1 MTFKIANKPYELT
14 LDHLIYG
21 LDKIKRSSQPDYGTK
36 QHEIDKGKKTEKYLV
51 AILKLLDL
59 DEVYLVENY
68 TILDC
73 VYQVDIAVKRDKQW
87 LGFQVK
93 SGTYSFNQHRNK
105 SSVGVVQCTSETESL
120 KLLIELSKWLDVPI
134 KDSVIEKLHQ
144 WKQVKSMQI
153 KSRTDRRFKLFS
165 LDWKLLTLLKLVKF
179 NGEVLV
185 Y

>member
-1 MTFKIANKPYELT
+1 MTFAIANKPYELT
-14 LDHLIYG
+14 LDHLING
-21 LDKIKRSSQPDYGTK
+21 LDKIKQRSQPDWNTK
-36 QHEIDKGKKTEKYLV
+36 HEIDKGKKTELYLV
-51 AILKLLDL
+51 AILNLLDL

-73 VYQVDIAVKRDKQW
+73 VYQVDIAVKKNKQW

-93 SGTYSFNQHRNK
+93 AGTYGFNQHRNN
-105 SSVGVVQCTSETESL
+105 SSVGVVQCTSDAHSL
-120 KLLIELSKWLDVPI
+120 KLLIELSQWLDVPI
-134 KDSVIEKLHQ
+134 RDSVIEKLRQ
-144 WKQVKSMQI
+144 WKQVKEMKVKLRS
-153 KSRTDRRFKLFS
+153 DRRFKLFN

>member
-1 MTFKIANKPYELT
+1 MTFKIANKPCELT

-21 LDKIKRSSQPDYGTK
+21 LDKIKMTK
-36 QHEIDKGKKTEKYLV
+36 VDNNTKAAVDKGKKTELYLIN
-51 AILKLLDL
+51 ILKLLKL

-73 VYQVDIAVKRDKQW
+73 VYQVDIAVKKNDQW

-93 SGTYSFNQHRNK
+93 SGEYAFNKHRNK
-105 SSVGVVQCTSETESL
+105 SSVGVVQCTSDTESL
-120 KLLIELSKWLDVPI
+120 KLLIELSQWLDVPI
-134 KDSVIEKLHQ
+134 KDSVIEELRQ

-153 KSRTDRRFKLFS
+153 KLRTDRRFKLFN
-165 LDWKLLTLLKLVKF
+165 LNWKLLTLLKLVKF

>member
-14 LDHLIYG
+14 LDHLING
-21 LDKIKRSSQPDYGTK
+21 LDKIKLTKPDWNTK
-36 QHEIDKGKKTEKYLV
+36 HEIDKGKKTEKYLV

-59 DEVYLVENY
+59 DEVYLIENY

-73 VYQVDIAVKRDKQW
+73 VYQVDIVVKRDNQW

-93 SGTYSFNQHRNK
+93 SGKCQFNQHRKN
-105 SSVGVVQCTSETESL
+105 SSIGVVQCTSDADSYE
-120 KLLIELSKWLDVPI
+120 LLQELSKWFNVPI
-134 KDSVIEKLHQ
+134 KADVNNQIELWDKI
-144 WKQVKSMQI
+144 KTMKI
-153 KSRTDRRFKLFS
+153 KSRTDRRFKLFP
-165 LDWKLLTLLKLVKF
+165 LDWKLLTLLKLVRF

>member
-36 QHEIDKGKKTEKYLV
+36 HEIDKGKKTEKYLV

-87 LGFQVK
+87 LGFQVVA
-93 SGTYSFNQHRNK
+93 GLFNFNQHTKN
-105 SSVGVVQCTSETESL
+105 SSVGIVQCTSDTESL

-134 KDSVIEKLHQ
+134 RDSVIEKLHQ
-144 WKQVKSMQI
+144 WKQVKKMKI